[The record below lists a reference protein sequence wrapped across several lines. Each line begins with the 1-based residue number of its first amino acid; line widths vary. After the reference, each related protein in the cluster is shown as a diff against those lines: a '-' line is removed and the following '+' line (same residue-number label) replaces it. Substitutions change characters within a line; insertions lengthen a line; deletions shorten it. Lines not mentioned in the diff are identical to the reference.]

1 MMSKEFIKTIKNII
15 IEERK
20 ELAEYSRDLWNDSF
34 GKLEY
39 KWLINILIG
48 LAMLICSGLY
58 SIVLFLWC
66 ISHPAILMLFILLI
80 FLWCIYVLNYIN
92 HFWTWR
98 IKL

>member
-1 MMSKEFIKTIKNII
+1 MSKEFIKTVKNMLK
-15 IEERK
+15 EERR
-20 ELAEYSRDLWNDSF
+20 ELAEYSKDLWDSSF
-34 GKLEY
+34 GSLEY
-39 KWLINILIG
+39 RWLINVLIG
-48 LAMLICSGLY
+48 LTILICSVLY

-80 FLWCIYVLNYIN
+80 FLWCIYVLNDIN